1 MNKYAQFSK
10 APEDKNETLLTWKTT
25 FNPETRFYQ
34 VVFSDGEIR
43 TFTTKRQ
50 ATQYINTKFF
60 DLYF

>member
-10 APEDKNETLLTWKTT
+10 APEDKNDDLLTWKLT
-25 FNPETRFYQ
+25 FNPDTRFYQ

-43 TFTTKRQ
+43 TFGTKRQ